1 MIKGK
6 LLFLILLFI
15 ITTSCSNSLNNA
27 FEDESFAMGTI
38 ITQQI
43 YGNDSK
49 IVSDE
54 VNAKINELESIMTIN
69 APDSEIDKLNNSA
82 GDGSW
87 NTLDKEIIY
96 VLKKAIKFSGLSEG
110 AFDITIGPLVKK
122 WNILPSDSEVPS
134 GSQVPSASKV
144 PIDSQVPSDS
154 EVKSL
159 INLTNYK
166 DILID
171 EQNLQARLSRKG
183 QIVDLGGIAKGYAA
197 DQAISIYK
205 KHGITSA
212 YINLGGNV
220 SVLGGKPD
228 GSPWIVGIQNPRQPN
243 GRYIGTLK
251 IRDKT
256 IVTSGDYE
264 RYFIKDNIRY
274 HHILDPKTGYPADSG
289 LISTTIITDLS
300 VDADALST
308 ATFVLGLDKGR
319 KLVESLEGVEAIF
332 INNNKEIFITSGLKS
347 IFTFDDE
354 SKEFKYVEER

>member
-1 MIKGK
+1 MIKCK
-6 LLFLILLFI
+6 ILFILLFFI
-15 ITTSCSNSLNNA
+15 ITTSCSNSSNNA
-27 FEDESFAMGTI
+27 FEDQSFAMGTI

-49 IVSDE
+49 KVSDE
-54 VNAKINELESIMTIN
+54 VNTKIHELESIMTIN
-69 APDSEIDKLNNSA
+69 APGGEIDKLNNSA

-87 NTLDKEIIY
+87 NTLNKETIY
-96 VLKKAIKFSGLSEG
+96 VLKKAIKFSDLSEG

-122 WNILPSDSEVPS
+122 WNISAENP
-134 GSQVPSASKV
+134 QVPN
-144 PIDSQVPSDS
+144 DS

-171 EQNLQARLSRKG
+171 EQNLQARLARKG

-228 GSPWIVGIQNPRQPN
+228 GSPWIVGIQNPRQPI

-274 HHILDPKTGYPADSG
+274 HHILNPKTGYPADTG

-300 VDADALST
+300 VDADPLST

-319 KLVESLEGVEAIF
+319 KLVEGIEGVEAIF
-332 INNNKEIFITSGLKS
+332 VTTNKEIFITSGLKN

-354 SKEFKYVEER
+354 SKEFKYVKER